1 MPRKQLFAALVCALC
16 VGAIVG
22 YGTAR
27 GSQAPD
33 SRRVL
38 RDVMVP
44 MRDGVKLATDIY
56 LPPGRGPFA
65 ALLARTPYDK
75 SALAG
80 IGTSQTRY
88 AFVAQDVRGRYK
100 SEGDFVPFAAEAR
113 DGYDTIEWCAKQPW
127 CNGKIAMFG
136 GSYVGFVQYLA
147 AAESPPHLTCIM
159 PIVPPAD
166 MYDTVY
172 QGGAL
177 RQELIQGW
185 MIGMAASSKYA
196 KANPR
201 PIPPEWDPP
210 RWFWHLPL
218 ADPGPLSQGGPSYE
232 KAWREYLSNPVRNK
246 KWDELNLHRMYPRIK
261 VPSLAVGGWFDIF
274 QQQNLDTWRLLRK
287 QGGSPEARAY
297 HRLIIGAWTHG
308 VGAKPGDRDFGPDAG
323 IDLAALA
330 NRWYDRWLSGVQN
343 GIENEAPLR
352 TFTMGRNKWVDRREW
367 PPSNTTPLRLYLSN
381 TSDDIKAGV
390 LTPAKPRSEVPTS
403 FVYDSND
410 PVPTNGGNN
419 LIAKSGIRDQR
430 DIEKR
435 PDVLLFTTAP
445 LEEDLEV
452 AGRMTVRLYVSSSA
466 RDTDFTAKLVDV
478 LPDGTAY
485 NVADGLIRARWRN
498 PRRQSLI
505 QPGRVY
511 ALDIDL
517 WSTSMVFQ
525 KGHRIRLEVSSSNFP
540 RFSRNPNTGRPIETE
555 TQLVKATNTV
565 FHDAKRSSCLVL
577 PVVRT
582 ERR

>member
-1 MPRKQLFAALVCALC
+1 MLRKTALIALAGIAWLGL
-16 VGAIVG
+16 VIG
-22 YGTAR
+22 YGAAR
-27 GSQAPD
+27 GSQAPEGA
-33 SRRVL
+33 RVL

-44 MRDGVKLATDIY
+44 MRDGVKLATDVY

-65 ALLARTPYDK
+65 VLLARTPYDK

-80 IGTSQTRY
+80 IGTAQTRY

-100 SEGDFVPFAAEAR
+100 SEGEFIPFAAEAR
-113 DGYDTIEWCAKQPW
+113 DGYDTIEWCARQPW
-127 CNGKIAMFG
+127 CNGRVGMFG

-185 MIGMAASSKYA
+185 MIGMAASSKHA

-201 PIPPEWDPP
+201 PIPPEWDTS

-218 ADPGPLSQGGPSYE
+218 TDPGPLSLGGPDYE
-232 KAWREYLSNPVRNK
+232 AAWREYLSNPVRNSR
-246 KWDELNLHRMYPRIK
+246 WEALNLHRMYPRIK

-297 HRLIIGAWTHG
+297 HRLIMGAWTHG

-323 IDLAALA
+323 IDLAALS

-367 PPSNTTPLRLYLSN
+367 PPADAKPTRFYLSN
-381 TSDDIKAGV
+381 PSGDIKAGV
-390 LTPAKPRSEVPTS
+390 LKPAKPASEPPTS
-403 FVYDSND
+403 FVYDPND
-410 PVPTNGGNN
+410 PAPTNGGNN
-419 LIAKSGIRDQR
+419 LIAKSGVRDQR
-430 DIEKR
+430 EIQRR
-435 PDVLLFTTAP
+435 PDVLLFTTEP
-445 LEEDLEV
+445 LEQDLEV
-452 AGRMTVRLYVSSSA
+452 AGRITVRLYVSSSA

-485 NVADGLIRARWRN
+485 NVADGLIRARWRS

-505 QPGRVY
+505 TPGRVY
-511 ALDIDL
+511 MLDIDL
-517 WSTSMVFQ
+517 WSTSMVFL
-525 KGHRIRLEVSSSNFP
+525 KGHRIQIEVSSSNFP
-540 RFSRNPNTGRPIETE
+540 RFNRNPNTGRPTETE
-555 TQLVKATNTV
+555 TELVKATNTV
-565 FHDAKRSSCLVL
+565 YHDARRPSCLIL
-577 PVVRT
+577 PVVAPAR
-582 ERR
+582 